1 MILEIV
7 LPLDDPVEHV
17 LVLSSECVDIQ
28 KLEVPVEE
36 LQDVAHCC
44 DEELARQALLIHSCL
59 HSPSSHVRSPAPDE
73 LWEIFGARIPS
84 DAANLWP

>member
-17 LVLSSECVDIQ
+17 FALSSECVDIH
-28 KLEVPVEE
+28 KLEVPLRG
-36 LQDVAHCC
+36 LQDVAHCD
-44 DEELARQALLIHSCL
+44 DEEVARPLLIHLCL

-73 LWEIFGARIPS
+73 PLEIFGARIPS